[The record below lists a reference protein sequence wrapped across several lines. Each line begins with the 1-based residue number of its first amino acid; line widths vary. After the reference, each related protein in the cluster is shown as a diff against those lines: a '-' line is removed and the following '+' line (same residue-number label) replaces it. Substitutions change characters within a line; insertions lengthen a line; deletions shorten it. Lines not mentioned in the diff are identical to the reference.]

1 MTTPFETVKELVAE
15 LQQGSMHVLADR
27 LAEAL
32 AQHEAHISAL
42 KARAERAEKALESE
56 KREHAETRA
65 MHSQMCAVAL
75 QHQRDMGSARDAAL
89 EEAATMFD
97 NDRELI
103 YARAVAAGV
112 RALKSHPARRFVDA
126 DALRNAVGNIIFAIR
141 RGLRRENWDGAVHG
155 ARAEWQDISDAYGD
169 E

>member
-42 KARAERAEKALESE
+42 TARAERAEAAL
-56 KREHAETRA
+56 A
-65 MHSQMCAVAL
+65 
-75 QHQRDMGSARDAAL
+75 GARDAAL

-112 RALKSHPARRFVDA
+112 RALKAQPARRFVDA